1 MKNEQYLA
9 NSTKE
14 LLNKY
19 KEVKPFEVINDV
31 EICAIDK
38 GDLEFF
44 IGYTQE
50 SLDIETQLKEENREL
65 KELIQSI
72 IQLSHSDK
80 SDDAHKKA
88 LTRIENLIIDS
99 LANDESKKQQNG
111 MNKAKLMK
119 DMTEMLKTEP
129 DKVIRGTNFYLFSS
143 TEVEDMIEVLER

>member
-38 GDLEFF
+38 RDLEFF

-72 IQLSHSDK
+72 IQLSKSDK

-119 DMTEMLKTEP
+119 DMTDMLKTEP

>member
-19 KEVKPFEVINDV
+19 KEVTPFEVINDV

-38 GDLEFF
+38 RDLEFF

-72 IQLSHSDK
+72 IQLSKSDK

-99 LANDESKKQQNG
+99 NDESKKQQIG

-119 DMTEMLKTEP
+119 DMTDMLKTEP

>member
-14 LLNKY
+14 LLSKY
-19 KEVKPFEVINDV
+19 KEVKPFEVINDI

-44 IGYTQE
+44 LGYTQE

-80 SDDAHKKA
+80 SEDAHKKA

-99 LANDESKKQQNG
+99 LANDDSKKQQIG

-143 TEVEDMIEVLER
+143 TEVEDMIELLER

>member
-99 LANDESKKQQNG
+99 LANDDSKKQQIG

-119 DMTEMLKTEP
+119 DMTDMLKTEP

-143 TEVEDMIEVLER
+143 TEVEEMIEVLER